1 MPAGRRRG
9 LGSAQYAALLRADF
23 ASFAT
28 HVFAELYPKT
38 RFQMNWHLWV
48 IAARLAAVRNG
59 KIRRLAI
66 QLPPRHLK
74 SLLASVAFPA
84 WVLGHDPSAE
94 ILCVSYAQEL
104 ADKWSRDCRR
114 IVLSP
119 WYRALFPTRLAPSR
133 QAMAEFE
140 TTAKGCRIATSVGG
154 VLTGR
159 GADLIVIDDPLKPEE
174 ALSDPCRA
182 SANEWYDSTLSQPP
196 QRQGEECHRPRHAP
210 ATRGRPRRPQAGARG
225 VGGAALSGDRRSR

>member
-1 MPAGRRRG
+1 MPGNGRRG
-9 LGSAQYAALLRADF
+9 LGPAHYAGLLRADF
-23 ASFAT
+23 ASFAQ

-38 RFQMNWHLWV
+38 RFQMSWHLWV
-48 IAARLAAVRNG
+48 IAARLAAVRAG

-66 QLPPRHLK
+66 HLPPRHLK

-114 IVLSP
+114 IMLSP

-140 TTAKGCRIATSVGG
+140 TTANGCRIATSVGG
-154 VLTGR
+154 VLTVRIPMMSAGH
-159 GADLIVIDDPLKPEE
+159 
-174 ALSDPCRA
+174 SD
-182 SANEWYDSTLSQPP
+182 
-196 QRQGEECHRPRHAP
+196 
-210 ATRGRPRRPQAGARG
+210 
-225 VGGAALSGDRRSR
+225 